1 MAEFCLASGCLSFC
15 EFPNRPDSSLN
26 LIQTLYTTLFNTE
39 LLLMSAHRY
48 DNQEVLL
55 SVLQSTT
62 LVQVYQDTE
71 KRLVRNTTVLLVSH
85 S

>member
-1 MAEFCLASGCLSFC
+1 MAEFCLASGHLSFC

-48 DNQEVLL
+48 DNQEILL
-55 SVLQSTT
+55 SVLQSTS
-62 LVQVYQDTE
+62 LVQVYQDME
-71 KRLVRNTTVLLVSH
+71 KRLVWDTIVLLVSLD
-85 S
+85 

>member
-1 MAEFCLASGCLSFC
+1 MAEFCLASGRLSFC

-55 SVLQSTT
+55 SVLQSTS
-62 LVQVYQDTE
+62 LVQVYQDME
-71 KRLVRNTTVLLVSH
+71 KRLVWNTILLLVSLD
-85 S
+85 